1 MSSNPQDIKLKMS
14 DIRNH
19 KDQWHTPPRVGEYL
33 YNFPMSGIMT
43 SIRGA
48 GIRRSQKIPQ
58 FICNCEGDGK
68 SGGQFSSPIE
78 CDNIDGVYY
87 NQGKVISVEHT
98 HSAERNNVSTVVDIF
113 GE

>member
-1 MSSNPQDIKLKMS
+1 MSNPQDINHEMS

-33 YNFPMSGIMT
+33 YNFPIFGIMT

-58 FICNCEGDGK
+58 FVCNCETDGS
-68 SGGQFSSPIE
+68 SGGQFSSPIQ
-78 CDNIDGVYY
+78 CDSIDGVYY
-87 NQGKVISVEHT
+87 NQGKIISVEHAHT
-98 HSAERNNVSTVVDIF
+98 ADPQNVSTVVDII